1 MKTVKVPEDE
11 YLKMKKTIKILSDS
25 KLLKRINELIEILF
39 QEKYSIVLTDY
50 TDDLTEFSVNNI
62 KEWDVKKS
70 KWDNV

>member
-1 MKTVKVPEDE
+1 MKTVKVPENE
-11 YLKMKKTIKILSDS
+11 YLKMRKTIKILSDS

-39 QEKYSIVLTDY
+39 QEKYNIVLTDY
-50 TDDLTEFSVNNI
+50 IDDLTEFSVNNI

>member
-11 YLKMKKTIKILSDS
+11 YLQMRKAIKILSDN
-25 KLLKRINELIEILF
+25 KLLKRLNELIEILF

-62 KEWDVKKS
+62 KEWNVKKS

>member
-11 YLKMKKTIKILSDS
+11 YLKMKKTIKILSDN

-39 QEKYSIVLTDY
+39 QEKYNIVLTDY

-62 KEWDVKKS
+62 REWDVEKS
-70 KWDNV
+70 NWDNV

>member
-1 MKTVKVPEDE
+1 MKTVKVPENE
-11 YLKMKKTIKILSDS
+11 YLKMRKTIKILSDS

-39 QEKYSIVLTDY
+39 QEKYNIILTDY

>member
-1 MKTVKVPEDE
+1 MKTVKVPENE
-11 YLKMKKTIKILSDS
+11 YLKMRKTIKILSDS

-39 QEKYSIVLTDY
+39 QEKYNIVLTDY